1 MDLGDERTL
10 KIGRLEQMKGKERI
24 LRNSIDALCKNI
36 IDLFTPMTVSMD
48 YTYKINLDRFEAHS
62 RDLKAKVREICKLRA
77 EMEALELDL
86 GVEDGI

>member
-10 KIGRLEQMKGKERI
+10 KVGRLEMMKTRERL

-48 YTYKINLDRFEAHS
+48 YTYKINLDRFEAHAK
-62 RDLKAKVREICKLRA
+62 DLKTKVKEIGKLRA
-77 EMEALELDL
+77 EMEALELEL
-86 GVEDGI
+86 GVENGL